1 MWIGWHV
8 GGEPRKTPPH
18 CLWFLLHG
26 WAVVPPAAARPRVG
40 CVCVCVCVCV
50 CMCKLSPEDG
60 HRALGMGSP
69 WPGSLLTPANRA
81 WAFLVPPTHPPTSCW
96 QRSGHVL
103 LQPLTQ
109 ARVIWKS
116 S

>member
-1 MWIGWHV
+1 MWV
-8 GGEPRKTPPH
+8 GSPE
-18 CLWFLLHG
+18 
-26 WAVVPPAAARPRVG
+26 RPRLTASG
-40 CVCVCVCVCV
+40 SSSTAGLWSLRLQLAPGWGVCVCVCVCV
-50 CMCKLSPEDG
+50 CKLSPEDG